1 MKLTEAKLKQMILE
15 TMQRSSIYNKLKT
28 LLTTEEGYL
37 QADSLFEMDKDQLD
51 PKEQLFME
59 NYLKPIKIG
68 KELKQLLSQVKEAR
82 TIWQDSIDKNNDL
95 DVFDLQST
103 ELAEKNGEDLKL
115 ISSSYKRKK
124 KELDNLLRGMEPE
137 ISKIARTIATKYS
150 KGQL

>member
-1 MKLTEAKLKQMILE
+1 
-15 TMQRSSIYNKLKT
+15 
-28 LLTTEEGYL
+28 
-37 QADSLFEMDKDQLD
+37 
-51 PKEQLFME
+51 ME

-103 ELAEKNGEDLKL
+103 ELVEKNGEDLKL